1 MSARPVA
8 AYAADMPAPTR
19 LLARIPP
26 IEAARRAAGE
36 AVRSR
41 VAGPDAVERA
51 RRIWLTPGPRWYE
64 VDEPVSRVH
73 GAPSMYAG
81 GVAALLLQSLHP
93 GAMAG
98 VAGHSGFRGD
108 PWGRLQRT
116 SEYIATTSFGTAEH
130 AERVVARIRGIHRR
144 VSGTD
149 HRGRPYRAD
158 DPHLLRWVHIAEI
171 LAFYSAYQAYS
182 GTPLTRAEADAYVA
196 RSNVPAAKLGA
207 TGLPTTLDEL
217 RACIQAYRPEL
228 EASPAA
234 LDAAAFLLREPPLP
248 QPARTGYAAIAL
260 AGVAILPP
268 WARRELG
275 LRLPEAAAPAARAL
289 GRATTAAVAWAL
301 RDITP
306 RRNPATE

>member
-1 MSARPVA
+1 MTPPGP
-8 AYAADMPAPTR
+8 AD

-26 IEAARRAAGE
+26 IEAARRATGE

-41 VAGPDAVERA
+41 VAGPDAVERS
-51 RRIWLTPGPRWYE
+51 RRIWLTPGPRWYD

-116 SEYIATTSFGTAEH
+116 SEYIATTSFGTEAH

-144 VSGTD
+144 VRGTD
-149 HRGRPYRAD
+149 HLGRPYRAD

-171 LAFYSAYQAYS
+171 HSFYAAYQAYS
-182 GTPLTRAEADAYVA
+182 GTPLSRAEADEYVA
-196 RSNVPAAKLGA
+196 RSNIPAAKLGA
-207 TGLPTTLDEL
+207 TDLPTTVAEL
-217 RACIQAYRPEL
+217 RDLIQAYRPEL
-228 EASPAA
+228 MPSPAA
-234 LDAAAFLLREPPLP
+234 LDAATFLLREPPLQ
-248 QPARTGYAAIAL
+248 QPARSGYALIAL

-275 LRLPEAAAPAARAL
+275 LRLPGPAAPLARGT
-289 GRATTAAVAWAL
+289 GRITTGLVAWPL
-301 RDITP
+301 RGIAP
-306 RRNPATE
+306 QRNPATE